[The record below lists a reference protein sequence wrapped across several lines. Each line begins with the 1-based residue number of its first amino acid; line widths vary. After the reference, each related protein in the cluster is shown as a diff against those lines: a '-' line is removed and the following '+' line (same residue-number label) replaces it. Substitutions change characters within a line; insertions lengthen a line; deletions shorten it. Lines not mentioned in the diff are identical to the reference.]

1 VRLDEV
7 TTRMNLHVPSIAA
20 AVLILAG
27 AAVCAQPRAEPPDP
41 SCEPQALSAGV
52 LRIDAWSC
60 TLPTG
65 RWEVRAEP
73 ELPGFALWVGSVRR
87 ETVVHAIPRAPGAPM
102 SSIIGTLA
110 QAGLIAQDHCLFV
123 RTRSAAAP
131 RGTRAY
137 EIRPTGPRLEALRAT
152 PRDQIPEPPCGE
164 YGWST
169 HGVRMFVVDPKRP
182 RWVVYLNLGQDGT
195 LIDPATLQIGID
207 GDAPAA
213 YRTCPGL
220 PVHLRG
226 GTESEREAVCQ
237 GGADAI
243 AFFAENGLP
252 APERIDVEI
261 GAPLPEAIAQRAVGC
276 YDPSLR
282 RVLLVDA
289 AHLQRLETWFDV
301 PVVAATYRA
310 LAIHEIAH
318 AIAACHFTIPNPSH
332 RAHEFIAYTATF
344 ERMDPD
350 LRSRILARY
359 PDDGTE
365 EAWLSELLH
374 AMAPTRFGVNAWRLW
389 RRPENG
395 PRLVQRVLAG
405 DALHGDMPPW

>member
-1 VRLDEV
+1 
-7 TTRMNLHVPSIAA
+7 MNLHAPSIAA
-20 AVLILAG
+20 ALLIPAG

-41 SCEPQALSAGV
+41 SCERQTLSAGV

-73 ELPGFALWVGSVRR
+73 ELPGFSLWVGNVRR
-87 ETVVHAIPRAPGAPM
+87 ETVVHAVPRAPGAPL

-110 QAGLIAQDHCLFV
+110 QAGLVAQDHCRFV
-123 RTRSAAAP
+123 RTRSAATP
-131 RGTRAY
+131 RGTRTY

-169 HGVRMFVVDPKRP
+169 HGVRMFVIDPRRP
-182 RWVVYLNLGQDGT
+182 QWVVYLNLGQDGT

-207 GDAPAA
+207 GDAPAQAPAA
-213 YRTCPGL
+213 YRSCPGL

-226 GTESEREAVCQ
+226 GTESEREAV
-237 GGADAI
+237 
-243 AFFAENGLP
+243 
-252 APERIDVEI
+252 
-261 GAPLPEAIAQRAVGC
+261 
-276 YDPSLR
+276 
-282 RVLLVDA
+282 
-289 AHLQRLETWFDV
+289 
-301 PVVAATYRA
+301 
-310 LAIHEIAH
+310 
-318 AIAACHFTIPNPSH
+318 CHFTIPNPSH

-350 LRSRILARY
+350 LRSRILAQY

-365 EAWLSELLH
+365 ETWLSELLH
-374 AMAPTRFGVNAWRLW
+374 AMAPTRFGVNAWRVW
-389 RRPENG
+389 RRSENG
-395 PRLVQRVLAG
+395 PRLLQRVLAG
-405 DALHGDMPPW
+405 DALQADMPPW